1 MSMRPVK
8 VTAHLAGPVVLS
20 PDGRLPHLDA
30 VCEFALAGKLRT
42 IAESSRGRH
51 RYDALRPRGMP
62 VAEPGQ
68 IPSPFVRERIDG
80 LPVSRVSFGVAAG
93 REDVAHFGRAFPME
107 RAGLLAEDQR
117 IKIATTGGPYR
128 SFRLPLRLLHC
139 GRIGWFAALRERPGV
154 LRHVL
159 KQIDAVGKKTAHG
172 WGRVAR
178 WEVEPV
184 DEDLSW
190 YAPAEA
196 GPVLMRALPAV
207 IVPEGT
213 VGARRTFCGVVAPYW
228 QRDFWREAM
237 EPC

>member
-1 MSMRPVK
+1 MSARPVRI
-8 VTAHLAGPVVLS
+8 TAHLAGPVVLS

-42 IAESSRGRH
+42 IAEVSGGRH
-51 RYDALRPRGMP
+51 RFDPLRPRGMP

-80 LPVSRVSFGVAAG
+80 LPVARVSFGIAVG
-93 REDVAHFGRAFPME
+93 KEDVAHFSRAFPME
-107 RAGLLAEDQR
+107 RAGLLEEDQR

-139 GRIGWFAALRERPGV
+139 GRIVWFGLLREKASVLWHV
-154 LRHVL
+154 LRG
-159 KQIDAVGKKTAHG
+159 IDAVGKKSAHG

-178 WEVEPV
+178 WEVESI

-190 YAPAEA
+190 FAPSEV
-196 GPVLMRALPAV
+196 GPVLMRALPAGA
-207 IVPEGT
+207 VPEGT
-213 VGARRTFCGVVAPYW
+213 VGARRTVCGVVAPYW
-228 QRDFWREAM
+228 QRDFWREAW